1 MKNPKLIHRLLTKM
15 AESTL
20 DGTCGLD
27 DEEIENVVSTLKE
40 TDCGLEETEIV
51 SALSH
56 LDKIPRDKMLDIAS
70 ALVER
75 KLYIEQICQRYGI
88 TRATL
93 NRWQQKGKLPPFR
106 HEASRKS
113 YILLSEADR
122 SVKDYVAKYEK

>member
-1 MKNPKLIHRLLTKM
+1 MNPKLIHRLLTKM

-27 DEEIENVVSTLKE
+27 DEEIENVVSRLKE
-40 TDCGLEETEIV
+40 TDCGLEDAEIV
-51 SALSH
+51 SAISH
-56 LDKIPRDKMLDIAS
+56 LGEIPKDKILDIAT
-70 ALVER
+70 VIVDR

-122 SVKDYVAKYEK
+122 SVKDYVEKYEK

>member
-1 MKNPKLIHRLLTKM
+1 MKNPKLLHRLLTKM
-15 AESTL
+15 AESTH
-20 DGTCGLD
+20 DGSCGLD
-27 DEEIENVVSTLKE
+27 DEEIENMVSTLKE
-40 TDCGLEETEIV
+40 TDCGLEEAEIV
-51 SALSH
+51 SAISH
-56 LDKIPRDKMLDIAS
+56 IDKIPRDKMLEIAS
-70 ALVER
+70 ALVDR

>member
-51 SALSH
+51 SALSR

>member
-15 AESTL
+15 ADSTL

-27 DEEIENVVSTLKE
+27 DEDIEYIAQNLKE

-56 LDKIPRDKMLDIAS
+56 VNEIPRDKMLEIAS
-70 ALVER
+70 ALVDR

>member
-1 MKNPKLIHRLLTKM
+1 MKNPKLIHRLLIKM
-15 AESTL
+15 ADSTL

-40 TDCGLEETEIV
+40 TDCGLQETEIV

-56 LDKIPRDKMLDIAS
+56 LDEIPKDKILEIAS
-70 ALVER
+70 ALVDR

-122 SVKDYVAKYEK
+122 SVKDYVKKYEK

>member
-20 DGTCGLD
+20 DGSCGLD

-70 ALVER
+70 ALVDR

-122 SVKDYVAKYEK
+122 SVKDYVEKYEK

>member
-1 MKNPKLIHRLLTKM
+1 MENPKLLHRLLTKM

-40 TDCGLEETEIV
+40 TDCGLEEAEIV

-56 LDKIPRDKMLDIAS
+56 LDKIPRDKILDIAS
-70 ALVER
+70 ALVDR

-122 SVKDYVAKYEK
+122 FVKDYVEKYEK

>member
-1 MKNPKLIHRLLTKM
+1 M
-15 AESTL
+15 ADSTL

-27 DEEIENVVSTLKE
+27 DEEIEYIAQNLKE

-56 LDKIPRDKMLDIAS
+56 VNEIPRDKMLEIAS
-70 ALVER
+70 ALVDR

>member
-40 TDCGLEETEIV
+40 TDCGLEEAEIV
-51 SALSH
+51 SAISH
-56 LDKIPRDKMLDIAS
+56 IDTIPRDKMLDIAS
-70 ALVER
+70 VIVDR

>member
-51 SALSH
+51 SAISH
-56 LDKIPRDKMLDIAS
+56 IDKIPRDKMLEIAS
-70 ALVER
+70 ALVDR

-113 YILLSEADR
+113 SILSSEADR
-122 SVKDYVAKYEK
+122 SVKEYVEKYEK

>member
-1 MKNPKLIHRLLTKM
+1 MDTKDEYRFLSAPYLI
-15 AESTL
+15 
-20 DGTCGLD
+20 D
-27 DEEIENVVSTLKE
+27 
-40 TDCGLEETEIV
+40 
-51 SALSH
+51 
-56 LDKIPRDKMLDIAS
+56 
-70 ALVER
+70 R

-122 SVKDYVAKYEK
+122 SVKDYVEKYEK

>member
-27 DEEIENVVSTLKE
+27 DEEIENMVSTLKE

-51 SALSH
+51 SAISH
-56 LDKIPRDKMLDIAS
+56 LDKIPRDKMLEIAS
-70 ALVER
+70 ALVDR

>member
-20 DGTCGLD
+20 DGSCGLD
-27 DEEIENVVSTLKE
+27 DDEIENVVSTLKE

-51 SALSH
+51 SAISH
-56 LDKIPRDKMLDIAS
+56 IDKIPRDKMLDIAS
-70 ALVER
+70 ALVDR

>member
-1 MKNPKLIHRLLTKM
+1 MKNPKLIHRLLIKM